1 MIERINNIETVGLY
15 HRAKGS
21 SFGFKK
27 ANLIYADNC
36 RGKSTLASIFE
47 SCSTGDPSIIT
58 SRKTLGSEN
67 EQYVD
72 IQFDCGHKVTF
83 DGAQW
88 SEKRQEILVFD
99 ADFVERN
106 VYSGGQITPDQRQ
119 NLLQF
124 AIGDRAVTTQNE
136 YNLSLENL
144 QNIKINIGSLE
155 DQLNGHH
162 IGLSLREFDEIEF
175 IEEPDK
181 KIEQLRS
188 RLDNAKNIVN
198 LQAKEIPKK
207 LEIPLFDIDS
217 IFFGLNFSLKDV
229 DIEAETKVKDH
240 IKKQRGANLE
250 NWLFNGLSHEN
261 DEKCPY
267 CGQEIT
273 GLDLVKSYRT
283 YFNHEYRLLLK
294 NIEELPQKCE
304 ELCSE
309 EVVNNLNNSFS
320 KSRITA
326 DNWKEDVDLDE
337 LSFESDIALE
347 NIRSI
352 YLRLNE
358 LISRKQS
365 NPLEKV
371 VQESD
376 KNYIISK
383 WHEVL
388 NCIDNCN
395 TQIDKAIHLIKVFK
409 TNLDSEDID
418 NLNKQ
423 ISDIEWSKKR
433 YDPTVVELI
442 EKTFGSQ
449 DRENIC

>member
-181 KIEQLRS
+181 KNR
-188 RLDNAKNIVN
+188 
-198 LQAKEIPKK
+198 
-207 LEIPLFDIDS
+207 
-217 IFFGLNFSLKDV
+217 
-229 DIEAETKVKDH
+229 T
-240 IKKQRGANLE
+240 
-250 NWLFNGLSHEN
+250 
-261 DEKCPY
+261 
-267 CGQEIT
+267 IT
-273 GLDLVKSYRT
+273 
-283 YFNHEYRLLLK
+283 
-294 NIEELPQKCE
+294 
-304 ELCSE
+304 
-309 EVVNNLNNSFS
+309 
-320 KSRITA
+320 
-326 DNWKEDVDLDE
+326 
-337 LSFESDIALE
+337 
-347 NIRSI
+347 
-352 YLRLNE
+352 
-358 LISRKQS
+358 
-365 NPLEKV
+365 
-371 VQESD
+371 
-376 KNYIISK
+376 
-383 WHEVL
+383 
-388 NCIDNCN
+388 
-395 TQIDKAIHLIKVFK
+395 FK
-409 TNLDSEDID
+409 T
-418 NLNKQ
+418 
-423 ISDIEWSKKR
+423 
-433 YDPTVVELI
+433 
-442 EKTFGSQ
+442 
-449 DRENIC
+449 